1 VAGAAGRLA
10 VMLRVGLTGG
20 IGAGKSA
27 VAARLAELGA
37 VIVDSDVLAREV
49 VAPGTP
55 GLAAVVEAFGAGVL
69 DPSGALDR
77 ARLGEL
83 VFADA
88 GARRRL
94 EGIIHPLVRRRSV
107 ELTAAA
113 AADAVVVNDVPLL
126 VEVGLAPTYHLVV
139 VVEAD
144 PEVRVERLVGRGLSA
159 AAARARIAA
168 QASDEAR
175 RAAADALLDNSGTR
189 DELRAAVDALW
200 AERLVPFERQVRAG
214 QPARAGQLVWSGRP
228 GPSGQPVGAGHVP
241 PGAERLPV
249 VEPDPEWAGR
259 FRRIEGRLRHAAG
272 DSALRVDHIGPTAVP
287 LPASDVIDVQV
298 VVPDL
303 ATADRISP
311 ALTDAGYPSV
321 PGDWR
326 DDAPPGWAGDPAVL
340 EKRVHGGADPAQL
353 VRVDV
358 RVEPSPV
365 WREELAR
372 RDRLRADPARLG
384 A

>member
-1 VAGAAGRLA
+1 
-10 VMLRVGLTGG
+10 MLRVGLTGG

-27 VAARLAELGA
+27 VAGRLAELGA
-37 VIVDSDVLAREV
+37 VIVDSDVLARDV

-55 GLAAVVEAFGAGVL
+55 GLAAVVEAFGDGVL
-69 DPSGALDR
+69 DSAGGLDR

-83 VFADA
+83 VFADP

-113 AADAVVVNDVPLL
+113 GADAVVVNDVPLL

-144 PEVRVERLVGRGLSA
+144 PEVRVARLVGRGMTE

-168 QASDEAR
+168 QASDEQR

-200 AERLVPFERQVRAG
+200 AGRLVPFERQLRAGQPVRAG
-214 QPARAGQLVWSGRP
+214 QPASTGQS
-228 GPSGQPVGAGHVP
+228 VGAGQAV

-249 VEPDPEWAGR
+249 VEPDPGWPGR

-272 DSALRVDHIGPTAVP
+272 DSALRVDHVGPTAVP
-287 LPASDVIDVQV
+287 LAAADVIDVQV
-298 VVPDL
+298 VVADL
-303 ATADRISP
+303 ATADRIAP
-311 ALTDAGYPSV
+311 ELAEAGYPAV
-321 PGDWR
+321 PGEWR
-326 DDAPPGWAGDPAVL
+326 DDAPAGWAGDPAVL

-358 RVEPSPV
+358 RVEASPV
-365 WREELAR
+365 WREALAW
-372 RDRLRADPARLG
+372 RDGRRADPTARDAPEARPG
-384 A
+384 PASRT

>member
-49 VAPGTP
+49 VAPDTP

-94 EGIIHPLVRRRSV
+94 EAIIHPLVRRRSV

-144 PEVRVERLVGRGLSA
+144 PEARVGRLVDRGLTA

-189 DELRAAVDALW
+189 DALRAAVDALW

-214 QPARAGQLVWSGRP
+214 QPVR
-228 GPSGQPVGAGHVP
+228 VP
-241 PGAERLPV
+241 EPLPV
-249 VEPDPEWAGR
+249 VGPDPEWAAR
-259 FRRIEGRLRHAAG
+259 FRRIEERLRHAAG

-303 ATADRISP
+303 ATADRIAP
-311 ALTDAGYPSV
+311 ALTDAGYPRV

-340 EKRVHGGADPAQL
+340 GKRVHGGADPAQL

-372 RDRLRADPARLG
+372 RDRLRVDPARLG
-384 A
+384 S